1 MEGCRKM
8 VRKCTVWVIVVVIV
22 FFLAGCWDQRL
33 LKEGRLV
40 YASAFDLQQDEKI
53 KTTAIV
59 QDMKNGIPTNVL
71 IQGEGN
77 TIRETRMD
85 MDNKLSGDFDPSKN
99 RIFLLGEE
107 LAQKDIY
114 QFLDI
119 FYRDPSSSI
128 SANIVVTE
136 GNGEDILE
144 KMTQKNTLIAEFLI
158 ELLSSAE
165 NSTLVPKQ
173 DVQSIWTNM
182 LDPGKDFALPLIS
195 LKDDEVVLAGTGLFH
210 KHALVGSLTL
220 EESTLFLIMSNQ
232 KKKVARFVSKISEEK
247 EMRIQNYISYNF
259 SKVNSKLKV
268 LSASPENIEV
278 EIKAKVDITILE
290 FPEDKLSN
298 EEKIQKL
305 NSLISKD
312 LTAKAEKLVK
322 KLQASNS
329 DLFGIGRELI
339 AYHPKTWE
347 QIEWE
352 EEYPNITI
360 TPEIEVDIV
369 GHGII
374 N

>member
-1 MEGCRKM
+1 M

-259 SKVNSKLKV
+259 SKVNS
-268 LSASPENIEV
+268 N
-278 EIKAKVDITILE
+278 
-290 FPEDKLSN
+290 
-298 EEKIQKL
+298 
-305 NSLISKD
+305 
-312 LTAKAEKLVK
+312 
-322 KLQASNS
+322 
-329 DLFGIGRELI
+329 
-339 AYHPKTWE
+339 
-347 QIEWE
+347 
-352 EEYPNITI
+352 
-360 TPEIEVDIV
+360 
-369 GHGII
+369 
-374 N
+374 

>member
-1 MEGCRKM
+1 MIK
-8 VRKCTVWVIVVVIV
+8 KCMIWVIIVVNV
-22 FFLAGCWDQRL
+22 FCLAGCWDQRL

-40 YASAFDLQQDEKI
+40 YASAFDLEQDEKI

-59 QDMKNGIPTNVL
+59 RDMKNGVPTNFI

-77 TIRETRMD
+77 TIRETRID
-85 MDNKLSGDFDPSKN
+85 MDNKLSGDFDPTKN
-99 RIFLLGEE
+99 RLFLLGEE

-119 FYRDPSSSI
+119 FYRDPNSSV

-136 GNGEDILE
+136 GNAEDILK
-144 KMTQKNTLIAEFLI
+144 KMTQKNTLIAEFII

-165 NSTLVPKQ
+165 KSTQIPKLN
-173 DVQSIWTNM
+173 VQSIRTNM
-182 LDPGKDFALPLIS
+182 FDPGKDFALPLIS
-195 LKDDEVVLAGTGLFH
+195 LKDDEVILAGTGLFH
-210 KHALVGSLTL
+210 KHELVGSLTL

-232 KKKVARFVSKISEEK
+232 KKKVARFVSEIRDDK
-247 EMRIQNYISYNF
+247 ELRIQNYISYNF
-259 SKVNSKLKV
+259 SKVNSNLAV
-268 LSASPENIEV
+268 LSASPENIKV
-278 EIKAKVDITILE
+278 EINVKVDVNILE

-298 EEKIQKL
+298 EEKIQQL
-305 NSLISKD
+305 NTLLSKD

-339 AYHPKTWE
+339 AYHPKTWK
-347 QIEWE
+347 QIKWE
-352 EEYPNITI
+352 EKYPNINI
-360 TPEIEVDIV
+360 RPKFEVEIV
-369 GHGII
+369 GHGVI

>member
-1 MEGCRKM
+1 M